1 MRTFFAPEE
10 TEAYEAARS
19 LLMRRLDQWAR
30 ERGENVDLFVVE
42 TALDYR
48 HRGTCDGRLGLWEPR
63 HVEEY
68 LLDWLPRTVT
78 VLPGEDPADAPG
90 TLAALLRY
98 LEAMGL
104 SDPRGATP
112 ADNLAAIEAF
122 APRYAPAMADRGRWG
137 IAKFWAVTAAEQGVD
152 VQDPAALESFVEQA
166 QQGEVPYDQD
176 VLDEVLRNH
185 LTRGPAEVARAEPQL
200 PVLLPA
206 EKELRAR
213 AETSCALRW
222 LRGIADWA
230 GPEGRALTAAGNL
243 RMADARALVAEL
255 GTGDAVDTV
264 RSSTQLPRLGLVVEW
279 AKRARLVR
287 VVKGRLY
294 AVAKAQPLL
303 KDRLALWRRAFETF
317 PELRV
322 PLLGTRS
329 GRHVESMLFDSFEDA
344 VPDVL
349 NTLYS
354 LPHAMPWPRL
364 RDSLHLCYR
373 AENDLTGRNAWQREL
388 GHADRDLRTALDVLE
403 DLGAIK
409 RHEGMADPVFLDI
422 PLEEAVLPP
431 AGMPPELAD
440 LFGVVAGGHG
450 ESEDAE
456 ERSKERRAEL
466 TDGPVELI
474 RLTALGHDSVR
485 RRLLAEG
492 RDAPRVGE
500 LAHAPAAGLLGVIAE
515 HYDPDAART
524 ELAAWIAARASP
536 AEALEKL
543 TDAVRATPFR
553 TRAEALLDALV
564 DAYPN
569 GEALLRGLR
578 GDPLLGPTAL
588 SVLVRREVLGAEDLN
603 EPESLVMVAESLLQ
617 LLESAGPEGFLEI
630 LGGQG
635 LSAHK
640 ALEAALASGHPDQVG
655 LADLKKVAEQA
666 RRQPAVRLGRGHQRR
681 RRGGGGK
688 GGRRRR

>member
-1 MRTFFAPEE
+1 MK
-10 TEAYEAARS
+10 
-19 LLMRRLDQWAR
+19 
-30 ERGENVDLFVVE
+30 
-42 TALDYR
+42 
-48 HRGTCDGRLGLWEPR
+48 
-63 HVEEY
+63 
-68 LLDWLPRTVT
+68 
-78 VLPGEDPADAPG
+78 DP
-90 TLAALLRY
+90 
-98 LEAMGL
+98 
-104 SDPRGATP
+104 
-112 ADNLAAIEAF
+112 
-122 APRYAPAMADRGRWG
+122 
-137 IAKFWAVTAAEQGVD
+137 
-152 VQDPAALESFVEQA
+152 
-166 QQGEVPYDQD
+166 
-176 VLDEVLRNH
+176 
-185 LTRGPAEVARAEPQL
+185 
-200 PVLLPA
+200 
-206 EKELRAR
+206 
-213 AETSCALRW
+213 
-222 LRGIADWA
+222 
-230 GPEGRALTAAGNL
+230 
-243 RMADARALVAEL
+243 
-255 GTGDAVDTV
+255 
-264 RSSTQLPRLGLVVEW
+264 
-279 AKRARLVR
+279 
-287 VVKGRLY
+287 
-294 AVAKAQPLL
+294 
-303 KDRLALWRRAFETF
+303 LALWRRAFETF

-354 LPHAMPWPRL
+354 LSHAMPWPRL
-364 RDSLHLCYR
+364 RDSMHLCYR
-373 AENDLTGRNAWQREL
+373 AENDLTGRYAWQREL

-431 AGMPPELAD
+431 AGMPPELAE

-524 ELAAWIAARASP
+524 ELAAWIAAQASP

-553 TRAEALLDALV
+553 TRAEALLDTLV
-564 DAYPN
+564 DAYPG

-588 SVLVRREVLGAEDLN
+588 SILVRREVLGAEDLN

-617 LLESAGPEGFLEI
+617 LLESAGPEGFLDI

-635 LSAHK
+635 LSARE
-640 ALEAALASGHPDQVG
+640 ALEAALASGHPDRSG
-655 LADLKKVAEQA
+655 LADLKAVAEQA
-666 RRQPAVRLGRGHQRR
+666 RRQPAVRLGRGHERR